1 MSRKYHKKVTAG
13 FAKREGYVVIKL
25 VACSLF
31 SCTLD
36 EYDYVQLLRT
46 KAYSNVEH
54 CVT

>member
-1 MSRKYHKKVTAG
+1 MEPFAVSRKYHNEVTAG

-36 EYDYVQLLRT
+36 
-46 KAYSNVEH
+46 
-54 CVT
+54 